1 MAQRP
6 LDEVVEFAE
15 NPELRCPCVLLL
27 DVSGSMAG
35 KPINELNEGIQ
46 LFWQE
51 VSKDPLAS
59 KRVEV
64 AVVAFSS
71 DVEVVQDF
79 ATIENSQP
87 PVLEAG
93 GATAMGS
100 GILTALDM
108 LRNRKEVY
116 RRNGIS
122 YYRPWIFLI
131 TDGAPT
137 EPIEVMQRA
146 AQAIQQEEA
155 KKGVAFFAVGVEGAD
170 MDMLATLSKER
181 QPLKLKGLAFRELFL
196 WLSASMQRVS
206 SSKVGDK
213 VDLPSPSRVGTSVSK
228 SHR

>member
-15 NPELRCPCVLLL
+15 NPEPRCPCVLLL

-35 KPINELNEGIQ
+35 QPINELNKGIQ

-51 VSKDPLAS
+51 VRKDPLAS

-64 AVVAFSS
+64 AVVTFSD

-100 GILTALDM
+100 GILKALDI

-137 EPIEVMQRA
+137 EPQEVMQQA

-170 MDMLATLSKER
+170 MRMLATLSKER

-213 VDLPSPSRVGTSVSK
+213 VDLPSPQGWGQV
-228 SHR
+228 

>member
-15 NPELRCPCVLLL
+15 NPEPRCPCVLLL

-35 KPINELNEGIQ
+35 EPINELNEGIQ

-64 AVVAFSS
+64 AVVTFSD

-137 EPIEVMQRA
+137 EPQGVMQQA

-155 KKGVAFFAVGVEGAD
+155 KKGVAFFAVGVKGAD
-170 MDMLATLSKER
+170 MRMLATLSKER

-206 SSKVGDK
+206 SSKVEDK
-213 VDLPSPSRVGTSVSK
+213 VDLPSPQGWGQV
-228 SHR
+228 

>member
-15 NPELRCPCVLLL
+15 NPEPRCPCVLLL

-35 KPINELNEGIQ
+35 QPINELNEGIQ

-71 DVEVVQDF
+71 GVEVVQDF

-108 LRNRKEVY
+108 LRSRKEVY

-122 YYRPWIFLI
+122 YYRPWIFLSSRM
-131 TDGAPT
+131 
-137 EPIEVMQRA
+137 EPPPNP
-146 AQAIQQEEA
+146 
-155 KKGVAFFAVGVEGAD
+155 KKSCSGP
-170 MDMLATLSKER
+170 LRLSSKK
-181 QPLKLKGLAFRELFL
+181 KLKRA
-196 WLSASMQRVS
+196 
-206 SSKVGDK
+206 
-213 VDLPSPSRVGTSVSK
+213 
-228 SHR
+228 

>member
-1 MAQRP
+1 
-6 LDEVVEFAE
+6 
-15 NPELRCPCVLLL
+15 
-27 DVSGSMAG
+27 
-35 KPINELNEGIQ
+35 
-46 LFWQE
+46 
-51 VSKDPLAS
+51 
-59 KRVEV
+59 
-64 AVVAFSS
+64 
-71 DVEVVQDF
+71 
-79 ATIENSQP
+79 
-87 PVLEAG
+87 
-93 GATAMGS
+93 
-100 GILTALDM
+100 M

-170 MDMLATLSKER
+170 MRMLATLSKER

-213 VDLPSPSRVGTSVSK
+213 VDLPSPQGWGQV
-228 SHR
+228 

>member
-15 NPELRCPCVLLL
+15 NPEPRCPCVLLL

-35 KPINELNEGIQ
+35 EPINELNEGIQ

-71 DVEVVQDF
+71 GVEVVQDF

-108 LRNRKEVY
+108 LRSRKEVY

-170 MDMLATLSKER
+170 MAMLATLSKER

-213 VDLPSPSRVGTSVSK
+213 VDLPSPQGWGQV
-228 SHR
+228 

>member
-15 NPELRCPCVLLL
+15 NPEPRCPCVLLL

-35 KPINELNEGIQ
+35 EPINELNEGIQ

-64 AVVAFSS
+64 AVVTFSD

-137 EPIEVMQRA
+137 EPQEVMQQA

-155 KKGVAFFAVGVEGAD
+155 KKGVAFFAVGVKGAD
-170 MDMLATLSKER
+170 MRMLATLSKER

-206 SSKVGDK
+206 SSKVEDK
-213 VDLPSPSRVGTSVSK
+213 VDLPSPQGWGQV
-228 SHR
+228 

>member
-15 NPELRCPCVLLL
+15 NPEPRCPCVLLL

-35 KPINELNEGIQ
+35 QPINELKEGIQ

-64 AVVAFSS
+64 AVVTFSD

-137 EPIEVMQRA
+137 EPQEVMQQA

-155 KKGVAFFAVGVEGAD
+155 KKGVAFFAVGVKGAD
-170 MDMLATLSKER
+170 MRMLATLSKER

-206 SSKVGDK
+206 SSKVEDK
-213 VDLPSPSRVGTSVSK
+213 VDLPSPQGWGQV
-228 SHR
+228 

>member
-15 NPELRCPCVLLL
+15 NPEPRCPCVLLL

-35 KPINELNEGIQ
+35 QPINELNEGIQ

-64 AVVAFSS
+64 AVVTFSD

-87 PVLEAG
+87 PVLEAE

-137 EPIEVMQRA
+137 EPQEVMQQA

-155 KKGVAFFAVGVEGAD
+155 KKGVAFFAVGVKGAD
-170 MDMLATLSKER
+170 MRMLATLSKER

-206 SSKVGDK
+206 SSKVEDK
-213 VDLPSPSRVGTSVSK
+213 VDLPSPQGWGQV
-228 SHR
+228 

>member
-15 NPELRCPCVLLL
+15 NPEPRCPCVLLL

-35 KPINELNEGIQ
+35 QPINELNEGIQ

-51 VSKDPLAS
+51 VRKDPLAS

-64 AVVAFSS
+64 AVVTFSD

-93 GATAMGS
+93 GSTAMGS

-137 EPIEVMQRA
+137 EPQEVMQQA

-155 KKGVAFFAVGVEGAD
+155 KKGVAFFAVGVKGAD
-170 MDMLATLSKER
+170 MRMLATLSKER

-206 SSKVGDK
+206 SSKVEDK
-213 VDLPSPSRVGTSVSK
+213 VDLPSPQGWGQV
-228 SHR
+228 

>member
-15 NPELRCPCVLLL
+15 NPEPRCPCVLLL

-35 KPINELNEGIQ
+35 QPINELNEGIQ

-64 AVVAFSS
+64 AVVTFSD

-137 EPIEVMQRA
+137 DPQEVMQQA

-155 KKGVAFFAVGVEGAD
+155 KKGVAFFAVGVKGAD
-170 MDMLATLSKER
+170 MRMLATLSKER

-206 SSKVGDK
+206 SSKVEDK
-213 VDLPSPSRVGTSVSK
+213 VDLPSPQGWGQV
-228 SHR
+228 